1 MQHPSFATLK
11 NNPIPNHR
19 LRTPLA
25 PPATPQNP
33 QSTPTIESHNTVL
46 HQIEE
51 HLAVVVGILTALG
64 TLVALWRPIWKLTR
78 RIMIFI
84 TAPRKIEDKVDILSS
99 RFDRFLD
106 AYSMHE
112 STLTRIHKA
121 IFNGGKNGILQNS
134 EMNAAFSAA
143 TFETAPQPMFMCDNV
158 DGNLKVNRAY
168 RELVMVWR
176 DDDIQGDQWIGVIN
190 GELKDDYLA
199 EWARCSARGE
209 DFFGDVGFHN
219 PMTNELRGTWKI
231 HAPAMKRADGSFLYV
246 GTFTTA
252 LDARAT
258 DIATEKHWRVATPLI

>member
-1 MQHPSFATLK
+1 VLSGDTIPCILKPSNSK
-11 NNPIPNHR
+11 K
-19 LRTPLA
+19 LRSSLA
-25 PPATPQNP
+25 PTATPQNP
-33 QSTPTIESHNTVL
+33 QSTPTLESHKTVL
-46 HQIEE
+46 HQIHE
-51 HLAVVVGILTALG
+51 HLAVIVGILTALG

-112 STLTRIHKA
+112 SALTRIHKA
-121 IFNGGKNGILQNS
+121 IFNGGTNGILQNS

-143 TFETAPQPMFMCDNV
+143 TFETSPQPMFMCDTV

-168 RELVMVWR
+168 RELVMIWR
-176 DDDIQGDQWIGVIN
+176 DHDIQGDEWIGVIT
-190 GELKDDYLA
+190 GEMKDKYLA

-231 HAPAMKRADGSFLYV
+231 HGVATKRADGSYLYV
-246 GTFTTA
+246 GSFTTA

-258 DIATEKHWRVATPLI
+258 EIATEKHWRVATPLI